1 MSKQRQQVP
10 KSRLILELSPELA
23 VQLYAA
29 FHQSTLNPEETRRQI
44 RQFLQNPSAED
55 NFLLPTET
63 SLDLTRIKS
72 EFKELVI
79 EDVGQALKIIKE
91 KLTHHTAAYDALI
104 ILYSRFNRINR
115 SVQQNTIEF
124 SVADIELSK
133 LENALIYLIN
143 NLTQE
148 DLKVI

>member
-1 MSKQRQQVP
+1 MSKQRQQAP

-23 VQLYAA
+23 IQLYAA
-29 FHQSTLNPEETRRQI
+29 FHQSELNQEETRRQI

-55 NFLLPTET
+55 NLLLPTET
-63 SLDLTRIKS
+63 SIDLTRIKT
-72 EFKELVI
+72 EFKELVV

-91 KLTHHTAAYDALI
+91 KLTHHTASYDTLI
-104 ILYSRFNRINR
+104 ILFSRFNRINR
-115 SVQQNTIEF
+115 SMQQNILEF

-143 NLTQE
+143 NLVQE
-148 DLKVI
+148 DLKVS